1 MKIAVISDIHGNL
14 NALQE
19 VLADADRA
27 GVDRIF
33 NLGDTLGGPLASA
46 RTADLLMQRQ
56 IPMIAGN
63 HERQLLTLP
72 PDKLNRSDA
81 CTASE
86 INAAQRAWLDSAPP
100 TQWLSDEVFACHGT
114 PSSDLD
120 YWLETITDDFG
131 QRGSPGM
138 RAATQPEVVQ
148 RLGKGPHTDKASVI
162 LCGHTH
168 VPRVVQV
175 QVPSRSMSD
184 PRIPVRT
191 ITIVNPGSVGL
202 PGYDDTHPFKHH
214 VETGSPH
221 ARYAI
226 VHKTPHGWQTALRS
240 VPYDVEPMARMA
252 EQRGRPDWAIALR
265 TGRMT

>member
-1 MKIAVISDIHGNL
+1 MKFAIISDIHGNL
-14 NALQE
+14 FALQA
-19 VLADADRA
+19 VLADVDRA
-27 GVDRIF
+27 GVQQLF

-86 INAAQRAWLDSAPP
+86 INAAHRAWLASAPP
-100 TQWLSDEVFACHGT
+100 TQWLSDEIFACHGT
-114 PSSDLD
+114 PSSDLH
-120 YWLETITDDFG
+120 YWLETVTDDFG
-131 QRGSPGM
+131 QHGSPGM
-138 RAATQPEVVQ
+138 RAATQSEVEQ
-148 RLGKGPHTDKASVI
+148 RIGQGAHAEKATLI

-168 VPRVVQV
+168 VPRVAQV
-175 QVPSRSMSD
+175 RG
-184 PRIPVRT
+184 
-191 ITIVNPGSVGL
+191 ITVVNPGSVGL
-202 PGYDDTHPFKHH
+202 PAYDDIHPFKHY

-226 VHKTPHGWQTALRS
+226 VEKTPHGWHTELRS
-240 VPYDVEPMARMA
+240 VPYDAEPMARMA
-252 EQRGRPDWAIALR
+252 EQRSRPDWALALR

>member
-27 GVDRIF
+27 GVDLIF

-46 RTADLLMQRQ
+46 LTADLLMQRH

-63 HERQLLTLP
+63 HERQVLTLP
-72 PDKLNRSDA
+72 PEKLNRSDA

-86 INAAQRAWLDSAPP
+86 INAAHRAWLDSAPP
-100 TQWLSDEVFACHGT
+100 THWLSDEVFACHGT
-114 PSSDLD
+114 PDSDLD
-120 YWLETITDDFG
+120 YWLETITDDIG
-131 QRGSPGM
+131 QHGSPGM
-138 RAATQPEVVQ
+138 RAATLPEIEQ
-148 RLGKGPHTDKASVI
+148 RLGQGAHADKASLI

-175 QVPSRSMSD
+175 RA
-184 PRIPVRT
+184 
-191 ITIVNPGSVGL
+191 ITMLNPGSVGL
-202 PGYDDTHPFKHH
+202 PAYDDSHPFKHH
-214 VETGSPH
+214 VETASPH

-226 VHKTPHGWQTALRS
+226 VCKTHHGWHTELRS
-240 VPYDVEPMARMA
+240 VPYDFEPMARMA

>member
-1 MKIAVISDIHGNL
+1 MKLAVISDIHGNL

-27 GVDRIF
+27 GVDHIF
-33 NLGDTLGGPLASA
+33 NLGDTLGGPLESA
-46 RTADLLMQRQ
+46 RTADLLMQRH

-72 PDKLNRSDA
+72 PSQLNRSDA

-86 INAAQRAWLDSAPP
+86 INAAHRAWLVGAVPN
-100 TQWLSDEVFACHGT
+100 QWLSDEVFACHGT
-114 PSSDLD
+114 PASDLE
-120 YWLETITDDFG
+120 YWLETITNDFG
-131 QRGSPGM
+131 QHGLPGM
-138 RAATQPEVVQ
+138 RAATQAEVEQ
-148 RLGKGPHTDKASVI
+148 RLGNGAHADKATLI

-175 QVPSRSMSD
+175 RGG
-184 PRIPVRT
+184 
-191 ITIVNPGSVGL
+191 ITVVNPGSVGL
-202 PGYDDTHPFKHH
+202 PAYDDTHPFKHY

-221 ARYAI
+221 ARYA
-226 VHKTPHGWQTALRS
+226 VVEKTPHGWRTELRS
-240 VPYDVEPMARMA
+240 VPYDVEPMARLA

>member
-1 MKIAVISDIHGNL
+1 MKLAVISDIHGNL

-27 GVDRIF
+27 GVDHIF
-33 NLGDTLGGPLASA
+33 NLGDTLGGPLESA
-46 RTADLLMQRQ
+46 RTADLLMQRH

-72 PDKLNRSDA
+72 PEKLNRSDA

-86 INAAQRAWLDSAPP
+86 INAPP
-100 TQWLSDEVFACHGT
+100 TQWLSDDVFACHGT
-114 PSSDLD
+114 PASDLE
-120 YWLETITDDFG
+120 YWLETITNDFG
-131 QRGSPGM
+131 QHGSPGM
-138 RAATQPEVVQ
+138 RAATQPEVEQ
-148 RLGKGPHTDKASVI
+148 RLGSGAHADKATLI

-175 QVPSRSMSD
+175 RG
-184 PRIPVRT
+184 
-191 ITIVNPGSVGL
+191 ITVVNPGSVGL
-202 PGYDDTHPFKHH
+202 PAYDDTHPFKHY

-226 VHKTPHGWQTALRS
+226 VHKTRQGWHTELRS
-240 VPYDVEPMARMA
+240 VPYNFEPMARLA
-252 EQRGRPDWAIALR
+252 EQRERPDWAIALR